1 MPLLKLYM
9 EEFKDYTSYKP
20 GESKPGA
27 SPYMPIIYSMLIAFG
42 IILGMTLSYVTLG
55 KKNPL
60 ARGKYDKIED
70 VLSFIK
76 LKYVDTVNADQLA
89 ESTIEKMLSTL
100 DPHSMY
106 IPKKDLDQTNEQ
118 LEGNFEGI
126 GVEFSIV
133 DDTITVVSAISGGPS
148 ELVGIHTGDKIIKV
162 EDTIVAGK
170 KIKNEDVMHKLR
182 GVGGTKVHV
191 GILRGGTSGLKD
203 FTITR
208 GKIPIYSVDAGY
220 MIDAKIGYI
229 KIARFSATTH
239 KEFRHK
245 LKELKDKGMKS
256 LIIDLRDN
264 PGGYLDAATEIA
276 DELIDDGKMIVYTKG
291 KSMDKVE
298 YLSKIPGEFENGKL
312 CLLINQGSASASE
325 ILSGAVQ
332 DWDRGTIIG
341 RTSFGKGLVLEQYEL
356 PDGSAIRLTVARYY
370 TPSGRCIQRS
380 YAKGSEEYYNEVNVG
395 RYQKGQFMH
404 EDSTMIGDTT
414 VYKTL
419 VKGRKVYGGG
429 GIRPDVFVPIDTF
442 EGYEYL
448 YKVMGFMRS
457 FVYKQYSANPNM
469 LNSYSSPEDFN
480 THFAITPAEEN
491 AFKESLKEQKFL
503 VDEKRYAKFRD
514 KVNQE
519 LKAFFAQQKWQSDG
533 LFYILNQNDKVVDKA
548 LETIRAK

>member
-1 MPLLKLYM
+1 M
-9 EEFKDYTSYKP
+9 EDFKDYSSYKP
-20 GESKPGA
+20 GETRPGP

-42 IILGMTLSYVTLG
+42 IILGMTLSYVTVG

-60 ARGKYDKIED
+60 SRGKYDKIED

-76 LKYVDTVNADQLA
+76 LKYVDTVNTDQLT

-126 GVEFSIV
+126 GIEFYIVE
-133 DDTITVVSAISGGPS
+133 DTITVVSAISGGPS
-148 ELVGIHTGDKIIKV
+148 ELVGIHTGDKIIKI

-170 KIKNEDVMHKLR
+170 KIKNENVMHKLR
-182 GVGGTKVHV
+182 GVGGTKAHIS
-191 GILRGGTSGLKD
+191 ILRSGSSGLKD
-203 FTITR
+203 FTIIR
-208 GKIPIYSVDAGY
+208 GKIPLYSIDASY
-220 MIDAKIGYI
+220 MIDATTGYI
-229 KIARFSATTH
+229 KIDRFSASTH

-245 LKELKDKGMKS
+245 LKELKDKGLKS

-276 DELIDDGKMIVYTKG
+276 DELIDDNKLLVYTKG

-312 CLLINQGSASASE
+312 CLLINQGSASAAE

-356 PDGSAIRLTVARYY
+356 PDGSALRLTVARYY

-380 YAKGSEEYYNEVNVG
+380 YANGYEDYYNEVNAG
-395 RYQKGQFMH
+395 RLRKGQFMH

-429 GIRPDVFVPIDTF
+429 GIRPDVFVPLDTT

-448 YKVMGFMRS
+448 YKVQVFIRS
-457 FVYKQYSANPNM
+457 FVYKYYSANPNI
-469 LNSYSSPEDFN
+469 LSSYTSLADFSAR
-480 THFAITPAEEN
+480 FAISPAIET
-491 AFKESLKEQKFL
+491 AFRESLKEQKF
-503 VDEKRYAKFRD
+503 VIDENRYAKVKD
-514 KVNQE
+514 KADQE
-519 LKAFFAQQKWQSDG
+519 LKAYFAQQKWQSDG

-548 LETIRAK
+548 LEVIRTK